1 MRFRICIIGIVLLCS
16 CSKKDANSSVL
27 LLSHAGDGLSMPNA
41 PYPANST
48 AAVNYALEMGAD
60 GVEVDIQ
67 LSKDGQ
73 WILFHD
79 VYLDG
84 KTTRKGCVAEYS
96 SDEIVQTFF
105 QAFPNR
111 HIDLLKDL
119 EVGTKT
125 LVLDI
130 RHYEPCSNTIHTLN
144 ELLPPLLE
152 YASSHSSTPILYNSN
167 YPTLLDTL
175 RKLGKTVSYNAVSW
189 KDIQSVSTSQ
199 YPIYVVRNEAMT
211 AAQVSEIQEKG
222 AKVILFD
229 VRSQSGNKKAL
240 AKHPDYL
247 MTDNLSGAI
256 QLK

>member
-144 ELLPPLLE
+144 EFPCTIISPSLAVPPTPHFDL
-152 YASSHSSTPILYNSN
+152 SSLANSFKSSSF
-167 YPTLLDTL
+167 PT
-175 RKLGKTVSYNAVSW
+175 KP
-189 KDIQSVSTSQ
+189 STSVTSLPALCFRSRET
-199 YPIYVVRNEAMT
+199 YNNCSEGRG
-211 AAQVSEIQEKG
+211 VSG
-222 AKVILFD
+222 DSSSSF
-229 VRSQSGNKKAL
+229 R
-240 AKHPDYL
+240 
-247 MTDNLSGAI
+247 
-256 QLK
+256 